1 MVNRTVRDLSLGALG
16 AGIVLVAACA
26 HGPVASL
33 PPTAT
38 SPVSSFNR
46 GHAMPVPVWGNVLS
60 DPEGKPLGQI
70 PVSLAPWTPCVV
82 GRSHGIQTLA
92 CPTPLA
98 STQTNGDGRFALS
111 VPPGHYLLTIGS
123 DSTTDLSRPTV
134 HDNVWIKGAGK
145 LVAPGPCATFYPVNS
160 GGPPFPGHCLPR
172 IPLVTPPPVERSGNY
187 RLSAINHWDVPC
199 IRSFDQNRE
208 QRKLQPAVVDEWIT
222 ENNRA
227 NIEGVRNPKFKPS
240 NVFGDVTEGDG
251 FQYGGSMEPVDGQ
264 TACALYL
271 MKANVFTPNGLDQLS
286 YSASPQ
292 THWFAATLEPF
303 VPGKLK
309 LVAIGNAQY
318 PRDPRN
324 FEDPQVTYW
333 P

>member
-38 SPVSSFNR
+38 SPVASFNR
-46 GHAMPVPVWGNVLS
+46 AHAMPVAVWGNVLS

-82 GRSHGIQTLA
+82 GRSHGVQTLA

-145 LVAPGPCATFYPVNS
+145 LVAPGPCPTLYPEGS
-160 GGPPFPGHCLPR
+160 GGAPFPGHCLPP

-222 ENNRA
+222 ENNRSQIA
-227 NIEGVRNPKFKPS
+227 NRRNKHFKTFAGFDGV
-240 NVFGDVTEGDG
+240 TDG
-251 FQYGGSMEPVDGQ
+251 YGIQFGGSMEPVNGE
-264 TACALYL
+264 TACAFGL
-271 MKANVFTPNGLDQLS
+271 MHLNVFTSDLNGLA
-286 YSASPQ
+286 YSANPE
-292 THWFAATLEPF
+292 THWFAATMEPF

-324 FEDPQVTYW
+324 FVDPQVTYW